1 MFKPTALLTIFL
13 AALLGACGGDGSGS
27 VVGDS
32 TTDTTSGEDTSVDSG
47 TDTVSTDTTVS
58 NPQIGTGTGSSY
70 LDGQLNISTATLS
83 AGGSTQITATIVDA
97 GNNNAKIVTDE
108 YYVVFSS
115 DCASQSPALSE
126 FSKTD
131 ATVTNGS
138 VSVTYNAKGCVGTDL
153 VTISIFASS
162 SGVASLDQV
171 LSIATGTVDVAQ
183 AEIGAITY
191 VGTDAPAISISTIG
205 DAVLPKLA
213 TLTFKVVDKSNNPVA
228 NKDVSFEL
236 TNTTGGVDLALDE
249 SVTNENGEVT
259 AVLVSGTTHAVTS
272 VRATTLATDGVTEIT
287 TSSQPISITTGLA
300 DQDSFDISFSVFN
313 PGAYGVNNVE
323 VDVTANVADQFNN
336 PVADGTIVSFT
347 AESGQIPGYCATSG
361 GTCTVKWSSGGDKP
375 GEQNSSLERVNELD
389 PIPSNNI
396 KGMTT
401 ITAYSLGE
409 ASFTDANGNGVYDIG
424 EPFASYPEVFRD
436 DNYND
441 TVDVGTSSNPVEF
454 FEDLNANG
462 VYDAAPSV
470 YQGVLCSDEAK
481 AAGHCASLM
490 NVRDSGRI
498 MQSMPDSVSLKV
510 YTKIGSDYTEV
521 PDPKNNLSL
530 GASGTFYVVFQD
542 DNGNIP
548 AVGSTFATSAD
559 GYKLYGRTG
568 SVKKRSVGVI
578 DPADPDILGNG
589 LPSFGDVFVVSY
601 EVDGT
606 PVDITVTAVSG
617 DQTESITFK

>member
-1 MFKPTALLTIFL
+1 MFKPTALLTLFL

-27 VVGDS
+27 VTGS
-32 TTDTTSGEDTSVDSG
+32 STDTTSGEDTSVDSG

-126 FSKTD
+126 FSKSD

-162 SGVASLDQV
+162 SGVANLDQV

-236 TNTTGGVDLALDE
+236 TNTTGGVGLALDE

-272 VRATTLATDGVTEIT
+272 VRATTLATNGVTEIT
-287 TSSQPISITTGLA
+287 TSSQPISITTGIA
-300 DQDSFDISFSVFN
+300 DQDSFDISFTVFN
-313 PGAYGVNNVE
+313 PAAYEVNNIE
-323 VDVTANVADQFNN
+323 VGVTANVADQFNN
-336 PVADGTIVSFT
+336 PVADGTIVNFT
-347 AESGQIPGYCATSG
+347 AESGLIPAYCETSG
-361 GTCTVKWSSGGDKP
+361 GTCTVTWKSGGDRP
-375 GEQNSSLERVNELD
+375 GEQDTSLQRVNEID
-389 PIPSNNI
+389 PQTSQNV

-401 ITAYSLGE
+401 ITAYTLGE
-409 ASFTDANGNGVYDIG
+409 ASFTDANGNGVYDVG
-424 EPFASYPEVFRD
+424 EAYASYPEVFRD
-436 DNYND
+436 DNYNGSID
-441 TVDVGTSSNPVEF
+441 SGSNIKPVEF
-454 FEDLNANG
+454 FEDLNHNG

-470 YQGVLCSDEAK
+470 YQGTLCSDEAK

-498 MQSMPDSVSLKV
+498 MQSMTDSVQMKLYTLSGSTYTDVTNSL
-510 YTKIGSDYTEV
+510 T
-521 PDPKNNLSL
+521 LS
-530 GASGTFYVVFQD
+530 GGSGTFYVVLQD

-548 AVGSTFATSAD
+548 ADGTTFSTSGD
-559 GYKLYGRTG
+559 GYKLYGYTG
-568 SVKKRSVGVI
+568 TVPKRSVGKINVT
-578 DPADPDILGNG
+578 GSG
-589 LPSFGDVFVVSY
+589 LPSYGAFFTVEY
-601 EVDGT
+601 EDDTT
-606 PVDITVTAVSG
+606 PKEIKITAVSG
-617 DQTESITFK
+617 TFTNSITLKP